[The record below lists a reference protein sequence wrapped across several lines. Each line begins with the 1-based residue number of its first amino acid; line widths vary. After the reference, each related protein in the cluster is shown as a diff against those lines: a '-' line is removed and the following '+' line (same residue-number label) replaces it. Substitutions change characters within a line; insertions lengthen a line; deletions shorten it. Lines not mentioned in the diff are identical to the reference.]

1 MSLSACRRLR
11 PGRRGSPSARH
22 RAGPQHTGGIAH
34 TVAGPDCHRHAGLHL
49 RRPGGLCP
57 AILPAKPCR
66 QNPLKSFGPDA
77 RGQCAGVL
85 LPLPEARPESVDA
98 GHDAAGL
105 PGRGATVC
113 GRIVGAGP
121 GVAAV
126 SGGAGAAG
134 RCGGLVPGLG
144 NILLR
149 SCHGPWR

>member
-11 PGRRGSPSARH
+11 PGRRRSPSAR
-22 RAGPQHTGGIAH
+22 
-34 TVAGPDCHRHAGLHL
+34 TVQA
-49 RRPGGLCP
+49 RRVVSGNP
-57 AILPAKPCR
+57 ARQALPAK
-66 QNPLKSFGPDA
+66 PLKSFGPDA
-77 RGQCAGVL
+77 RSRCAGVL
-85 LPLPEARPESVDA
+85 LPLPEARPESVEV
-98 GHDAAGL
+98 GHDVAGL
-105 PGRGATVC
+105 PGRGAVVC
-113 GRIVGAGP
+113 GRIVAAGP

>member
-11 PGRRGSPSARH
+11 PGRRRSPSAR
-22 RAGPQHTGGIAH
+22 
-34 TVAGPDCHRHAGLHL
+34 TVQA
-49 RRPGGLCP
+49 RRVVSGNP
-57 AILPAKPCR
+57 ARQALPAKPPEKLR
-66 QNPLKSFGPDA
+66 AGRPG
-77 RGQCAGVL
+77 RCAGVL
-85 LPLPEARPESVDA
+85 LPLPEARPESVEA

-105 PGRGATVC
+105 PGYGATVC
-113 GRIVGAGP
+113 GRIVAAGP